1 MDTLLLVLAILALL
15 VGILGS
21 VLPALPGPPLS
32 WAALLTL
39 YFTPYVEYDWN
50 MLLIT
55 GLLAA
60 VITILDYA
68 IPSLTT
74 KKFGGTKYGIWGCNI
89 GLVISIFGLPFG
101 PQGLLGVAFWPFAG
115 ALIGELLNKQ
125 TSEKAIKAALG
136 SFVGFLSGTLIKL
149 AYSIVIAVIAL
160 KEILA

>member
-15 VGILGS
+15 IGILGS

-32 WAALLTL
+32 WAALLIL
-39 YFTPYVEYDWN
+39 YFTPHVEYDWN

-55 GLLAA
+55 GLVAA

-68 IPSLTT
+68 IPSLAT

-89 GLVISIFGLPFG
+89 GLIISIFGLPFG

-125 TSEKAIKAALG
+125 TSEKALKAAFG

-149 AYSIVIAVIAL
+149 AYSIVIAVYAI